1 MPDKN
6 RGGAGGEEGAGPSA
20 PALPALPPAGGLSY
34 VVCGEPLLK
43 AEYLDGLVGLHCSAQ
58 AGEGFPGAR
67 ECGPVVYMDFDL
79 MYGGFARAGMASR
92 QPGGMLHVRPAGREE
107 AGRALARAVS
117 VVSAGVATVIVDTL
131 NGLYDA
137 VGDTGEYVRQADAA
151 IMMLAMAAG
160 STRSRVVVACVARP
174 HRDGAWALMPGR
186 RRLAAAAA
194 CTGGQG
200 RAASLLH
207 LVRGSA
213 GPMIRPACA
222 RAAAAAGNAVD
233 DSAVDAAARMRPTAL

>member
-6 RGGAGGEEGAGPSA
+6 RGGAAGEEGAGPSA
-20 PALPALPPAGGLSY
+20 PALPPAAGLSY

-43 AEYLDGLVGLHCSAQ
+43 AEYLDGLVGLHRSAQ
-58 AGEGFPGAR
+58 AGEGAAGAK

-107 AGRALARAVS
+107 AGRALAQAVS
-117 VVSAGVATVIVDTL
+117 FVSAGVATVIVDTL
-131 NGLYDA
+131 NGLYGA
-137 VGDTGEYVRQADAA
+137 VGDTGKAVRRADAA

-160 STRSRVVVACVARP
+160 STRSRVIVACIARP
-174 HRDGAWALMPGR
+174 HRDGTWSLLPGR
-186 RRLAAAAA
+186 RRLAAAPA
-194 CTGGQG
+194 CAGGQG

-213 GPMIRPACA
+213 GPVIQTASA
-222 RAAAAAGNAVD
+222 RDAAAGGGGGSAAAAT
-233 DSAVDAAARMRPTAL
+233 RMRPTAL

>member
-6 RGGAGGEEGAGPSA
+6 RGGAGGEEGAGP
-20 PALPALPPAGGLSY
+20 PALPPAGGLSY

-43 AEYLDGLVGLHCSAQ
+43 AEYLDGLVGLHRSAQ
-58 AGEGFPGAR
+58 AVEGAPGAR
-67 ECGPVVYMDFDL
+67 ECGPVVYLDFDL

-117 VVSAGVATVIVDTL
+117 AVSAGVATVIVDTL
-131 NGLYDA
+131 NGLYCA
-137 VGDTGEYVRQADAA
+137 VGDTGKAVRRADAA

-160 STRSRVVVACVARP
+160 STRSRIVVACVARP
-174 HRDGAWALMPGR
+174 HRGGTWSLLPGR
-186 RRLAAAAA
+186 RRLAAVPA
-194 CTGGQG
+194 CTDGQG

-213 GPMIRPACA
+213 GPVIRAA
-222 RAAAAAGNAVD
+222 GTWAAAAAAAGSAAD
-233 DSAVDAAARMRPTAL
+233 DSAAAAAAARMRPTAL